1 MPPRYAEA
9 PIPVE
14 QYQQQQQGQIMQV
27 PPDATTMP
35 VFSPPSPPQQP
46 SDKTPLLYVLVVAA
60 LGAVGWWAYKSME
73 KDRKFKLGSGP
84 RRMEAYDG
92 GDDDGPEDDG
102 DSESDGPLD
111 AYENA
116 DVDEDVRSPP
126 HEKGGIKLVKG

>member
-9 PIPVE
+9 PIPTE
-14 QYQQQQQGQIMQV
+14 QYQQQNPIMQTQGMAGTQ
-27 PPDATTMP
+27 PPAA
-35 VFSPPSPPQQP
+35 P

-60 LGAVGWWAYKSME
+60 LGAVGWWAYRSME
-73 KDRKFKLGSGP
+73 KDKKFKLGSGP
-84 RRMEAYDG
+84 RRMEDYERGDG
-92 GDDDGPEDDG
+92 EDDSDVDG

-116 DVDEDVRSPP
+116 DVDDEVREPP